1 MSLFAKRAM
10 PAPLRNSGFLVGNNW
25 SGENVTEETALEVA
39 AVLSCVS
46 LLADSVAALP
56 LRAVS
61 QTGERNTRIETPSFL
76 TDPAETVTQYELIHM
91 VVSSLALHG
100 NAYLWLDYAGGTG
113 GLPSQI
119 VPLHPDNV
127 NVTIVG
133 NSRTYTV
140 AGSDIDANQILHLRW
155 FTPPQAAK
163 GISPL
168 HQQRNTIGSALA
180 VERHVSQWYGEGG
193 TPSSVLEVDG
203 DITVEAA
210 KVLQATW
217 ETQHRR
223 RRRPAVLSGGVKWK
237 PISASAADMELNASR
252 EYAVAEIARIFRIP
266 AHMIGAK
273 SASQTYTN
281 NEQAGLNF
289 LTFTL
294 LPWLRRIE
302 AAFSDLMP
310 TAQRVE
316 FDTSAFLRADTINRY
331 RAHQLGIASGF
342 ITPNEARQ
350 VEGMEPYFPGG
361 DAFVMALPG
370 APMAG
375 PGGNPDLPPVGVDAD
390 PPE

>member
-1 MSLFAKRAM
+1 MSLFAKRSA
-10 PAPLRNSGFLVGNNW
+10 PAPLRNTGFLVGNNW

-46 LLADSVAALP
+46 LLADSVASLP
-56 LRAVS
+56 LRAIS
-61 QTGERNTRIETPSFL
+61 QTGDRNVRVETPTFL
-76 TDPAETVTQYELIHM
+76 TFPAETVTQYELIHM

-100 NAYLWLDYAGGTG
+100 NAYLWLDYAGGSAG
-113 GLPSQI
+113 MPSQI

-127 NVTIVG
+127 NVTITG
-133 NSRTYTV
+133 NGRSYTV
-140 AGSDIDANQILHLRW
+140 AGQPIDVNQILHLRW
-155 FTPPQAAK
+155 FTPPQAAR

-252 EYAVAEIARIFRIP
+252 EYAVAEIARVFRIP

-273 SASQTYTN
+273 SSSQTYTN

-302 AAFSDLMP
+302 AAFTDLMP
-310 TAQRVE
+310 IGQRVQ
-316 FDTSAFLRADTINRY
+316 FDTAAFLRADTINRY

-342 ITPNEARQ
+342 LTPNEVRAI
-350 VEGMEPYFPGG
+350 EGLERFEGG
-361 DAFVMALPG
+361 DDFVMALPG

-375 PGGNPDLPPVGVDAD
+375 PGTEPAPVGVDAE

>member
-1 MSLFAKRAM
+1 MSLFAKRSM
-10 PAPLRNSGFLVGNNW
+10 PAPLRNTGFLVGNNW
-25 SGENVTEETALEVA
+25 SGESVTEETALEVA

-46 LLADSVAALP
+46 LLADSVASLP
-56 LRAVS
+56 LRAIT
-61 QTGERNTRIETPSFL
+61 QTGDRSVGVETPTFL
-76 TDPAETVTQYELIHM
+76 TFPAATVTQYELIHM

-100 NAYLWLDYAGGTG
+100 NAYLWLDYAGGTAG
-113 GLPSQI
+113 MPSQI

-127 NVTIVG
+127 NVTITG
-133 NSRTYTV
+133 NDRTYTV
-140 AGSDIDANQILHLRW
+140 AGQPIDINQILHLRW
-155 FTPPQAAK
+155 FTPPQAAR

-203 DITVEAA
+203 EISVEAA

-223 RRRPAVLSGGVKWK
+223 RRRPAILSGGVKWK

-252 EYAVAEIARIFRIP
+252 EYSVSEIARVFRIP

-302 AAFSDLMP
+302 SAFTDLMP
-310 TAQRVE
+310 PGQRVQ
-316 FDTSAFLRADTINRY
+316 FDTAAFLRADTINRY

-342 ITPNEARQ
+342 LTPNEVRAI
-350 VEGMEPYFPGG
+350 EGLERFEGG
-361 DAFVMALPG
+361 DDFVMALPG
-370 APMAG
+370 SPMAG
-375 PGGNPDLPPVGVDAD
+375 PGTEPPPVGVDAD

>member
-1 MSLFAKRAM
+1 MSLFAKRSM
-10 PAPLRNSGFLVGNNW
+10 PAPLRNTGFLVGNNW
-25 SGENVTEETALEVA
+25 SGESVTEETALEVA

-46 LLADSVAALP
+46 LLADSVASLP
-56 LRAVS
+56 LRAIT
-61 QTGERNTRIETPSFL
+61 QTGDRSVGVETPTFL
-76 TDPAETVTQYELIHM
+76 TFPAATVTQYELIHM

-100 NAYLWLDYAGGTG
+100 NAYLWLDYAGGTAG
-113 GLPSQI
+113 MPSQI

-127 NVTIVG
+127 NVTITG
-133 NSRTYTV
+133 NDRTYTV
-140 AGSDIDANQILHLRW
+140 AGQPIDINQILHLRW
-155 FTPPQAAK
+155 FTPPQAAR

-203 DITVEAA
+203 DISVEAA

-252 EYAVAEIARIFRIP
+252 EYSVSEIARVFRIP

-302 AAFSDLMP
+302 SAFTDLMP
-310 TAQRVE
+310 PGQRVQ
-316 FDTSAFLRADTINRY
+316 FDTAAFLRADTINRY

-342 ITPNEARQ
+342 LTPNEVRAI
-350 VEGMEPYFPGG
+350 EGLERFEGG
-361 DAFVMALPG
+361 DDFVMALPG
-370 APMAG
+370 SPMAG
-375 PGGNPDLPPVGVDAD
+375 PGTEPPPVGVDAD

>member
-1 MSLFAKRAM
+1 MSLFSRRAM
-10 PAPLRNSGFLVGNNW
+10 PAPLRNTGFVLGNNW

-46 LLADSVAALP
+46 LLADSVASLP
-56 LRAVS
+56 MRAIE
-61 QTGERNTRIETPSFL
+61 QTGDRNIRLATPTFI

-113 GLPSQI
+113 GMPSQV

-127 NVTIVG
+127 TVTITG
-133 NSRTYTV
+133 NARTYTV
-140 AGSDIDANQILHLRW
+140 AGQNVDAAQLMHLRW

-203 DITVEAA
+203 DLSVEAA

-223 RRRPAVLSGGVKWK
+223 KRRPAVLSGGVKWK

-252 EYAVAEIARIFRIP
+252 EYAVAEIARVFRIP

-273 SASQTYTN
+273 SSSQTYTN

-302 AAFSDLMP
+302 SAFSELMP
-310 TAQRVE
+310 PAQRVE

-331 RAHQLGIASGF
+331 RAHQLGITSGF
-342 ITPNEARQ
+342 LTPNEARAI
-350 VEGMEPYFPGG
+350 EGLERYEGG
-361 DAFVMALPG
+361 DEFVLALPG

-375 PGGNPDLPPVGVDAD
+375 PGIDPPPVGVDAD
-390 PPE
+390 PPQ

>member
-1 MSLFAKRAM
+1 
-10 PAPLRNSGFLVGNNW
+10 
-25 SGENVTEETALEVA
+25 
-39 AVLSCVS
+39 
-46 LLADSVAALP
+46 
-56 LRAVS
+56 
-61 QTGERNTRIETPSFL
+61 
-76 TDPAETVTQYELIHM
+76 
-91 VVSSLALHG
+91 
-100 NAYLWLDYAGGTG
+100 
-113 GLPSQI
+113 
-119 VPLHPDNV
+119 
-127 NVTIVG
+127 
-133 NSRTYTV
+133 
-140 AGSDIDANQILHLRW
+140 LHLRW

-302 AAFSDLMP
+302 AAFSNLMP
-310 TAQRVE
+310 TGQRVE

-331 RAHQLGIASGF
+331 RAHQLGITSGF
-342 ITPNEARQ
+342 ITPNEARH

>member
-1 MSLFAKRAM
+1 MSLFAKRSM
-10 PAPLRNSGFLVGNNW
+10 PAPLRNTGFLVGNNW
-25 SGENVTEETALEVA
+25 SGESVTEETALEVA

-46 LLADSVAALP
+46 LLADSVASLP
-56 LRAVS
+56 LRAIT
-61 QTGERNTRIETPSFL
+61 QTGDRSVGVETPTFL
-76 TDPAETVTQYELIHM
+76 TFPAATVTQYELIHM

-100 NAYLWLDYAGGTG
+100 NAYLWLDYAGGTAG
-113 GLPSQI
+113 MPSQI

-127 NVTIVG
+127 NVTITG
-133 NSRTYTV
+133 NDRTYTV
-140 AGSDIDANQILHLRW
+140 AGQPIDINQILHLRW
-155 FTPPQAAK
+155 FTPPQAAR

-203 DITVEAA
+203 DISVEAA

-252 EYAVAEIARIFRIP
+252 EYSVSEIARVFRIP

-302 AAFSDLMP
+302 SAFTDLMP
-310 TAQRVE
+310 PGQRVQ
-316 FDTSAFLRADTINRY
+316 FDTAAFLRADTINRY

-342 ITPNEARQ
+342 LTPNEVRAI
-350 VEGMEPYFPGG
+350 EGLERFEGG
-361 DAFVMALPG
+361 DDFVMALPG
-370 APMAG
+370 SPMAG
-375 PGGNPDLPPVGVDAD
+375 PGTEPPPVGVDAD
-390 PPE
+390 PPQ

>member
-1 MSLFAKRAM
+1 MSLFAKRSM
-10 PAPLRNSGFLVGNNW
+10 PAPLRNTGFLVGNNW
-25 SGENVTEETALEVA
+25 SGESVTEETALEVA

-46 LLADSVAALP
+46 LLADSVASLP
-56 LRAVS
+56 LRAIT
-61 QTGERNTRIETPSFL
+61 QTGDRSVGVETPTFL
-76 TDPAETVTQYELIHM
+76 TFPAATVTQYELIHM

-100 NAYLWLDYAGGTG
+100 NAYLWLDYAGGTAG
-113 GLPSQI
+113 MPSQI

-127 NVTIVG
+127 NVTITG
-133 NSRTYTV
+133 NDRTYTV
-140 AGSDIDANQILHLRW
+140 AGQPIDINQILHLRW
-155 FTPPQAAK
+155 FTPPQAAR

-203 DITVEAA
+203 DISVEAA

-252 EYAVAEIARIFRIP
+252 EYSVSEIARVFRIP

-302 AAFSDLMP
+302 SAFTNLMP
-310 TAQRVE
+310 PGQRVQ
-316 FDTSAFLRADTINRY
+316 FDTAAFLRADTINRY

-342 ITPNEARQ
+342 LTPNEVRAI
-350 VEGMEPYFPGG
+350 EGLERFEGG
-361 DAFVMALPG
+361 DDFVMALPG
-370 APMAG
+370 SPMAG
-375 PGGNPDLPPVGVDAD
+375 PGTEPPPVGVDAD

>member
-1 MSLFAKRAM
+1 MSLFAKRSM
-10 PAPLRNSGFLVGNNW
+10 PAPLRNTGFLVGNNW
-25 SGENVTEETALEVA
+25 SGESVTEETALEVA

-46 LLADSVAALP
+46 LLADSVASLP
-56 LRAVS
+56 LRAIT
-61 QTGERNTRIETPSFL
+61 QTGDRSVGVETPTFL
-76 TDPAETVTQYELIHM
+76 TFPAATVTQYELIHM

-100 NAYLWLDYAGGTG
+100 NAYLWLDYAGGTAG
-113 GLPSQI
+113 MPSQI

-127 NVTIVG
+127 NVTITG
-133 NSRTYTV
+133 NDRTYTV
-140 AGSDIDANQILHLRW
+140 AGQPIDINQILHLRW
-155 FTPPQAAK
+155 FTPPQAAR

-203 DITVEAA
+203 DISVEAA

-252 EYAVAEIARIFRIP
+252 EYSVSEIARVFRIP

-302 AAFSDLMP
+302 SAFTDLMP
-310 TAQRVE
+310 PGQRVQ
-316 FDTSAFLRADTINRY
+316 FDTAAFLRADTINRY

-342 ITPNEARQ
+342 LTPNEVRA
-350 VEGMEPYFPGG
+350 VEGLERFEGG
-361 DAFVMALPG
+361 DDFVMALPG
-370 APMAG
+370 SPMAG
-375 PGGNPDLPPVGVDAD
+375 PGTEPPPVGVDAD

>member
-10 PAPLRNSGFLVGNNW
+10 PAPLRNTGFLVGNNW

-46 LLADSVAALP
+46 LLADSVASLP
-56 LRAVS
+56 LRAIT
-61 QTGERNTRIETPSFL
+61 QTGDRSVGVETPTFL
-76 TDPAETVTQYELIHM
+76 TFPAATVTQYELIHM

-100 NAYLWLDYAGGTG
+100 NAYLWLDYAGGTAG
-113 GLPSQI
+113 MPSQI

-127 NVTIVG
+127 NVTITG
-133 NSRTYTV
+133 NDRTYTV
-140 AGSDIDANQILHLRW
+140 AGQPIDINQILHLRW
-155 FTPPQAAK
+155 FTPPQAAR

-193 TPSSVLEVDG
+193 TPSSVLEVEG
-203 DITVEAA
+203 DISVEAA

-252 EYAVAEIARIFRIP
+252 EYSVSEIARVFRIP

-302 AAFSDLMP
+302 SAFTDLMP
-310 TAQRVE
+310 PGQRVQ
-316 FDTSAFLRADTINRY
+316 FDTAAFLRADTINRY

-342 ITPNEARQ
+342 LTPNEVRAI
-350 VEGMEPYFPGG
+350 EGLERFEGG
-361 DAFVMALPG
+361 DDFVMALPG
-370 APMAG
+370 SPMAG
-375 PGGNPDLPPVGVDAD
+375 PGTEPPPVGVDAD

>member
-1 MSLFAKRAM
+1 MSLFAKRSM
-10 PAPLRNSGFLVGNNW
+10 PAPLRNTGFLVGNNW
-25 SGENVTEETALEVA
+25 SGESVTEETALEVA

-46 LLADSVAALP
+46 LLADSVASLP
-56 LRAVS
+56 LRAIT
-61 QTGERNTRIETPSFL
+61 QTGDRSVGVETPTFL
-76 TDPAETVTQYELIHM
+76 TFPATTVTQYELIHM

-100 NAYLWLDYAGGTG
+100 NAYLWLDYAGGTAG
-113 GLPSQI
+113 MPSQI

-127 NVTIVG
+127 NVTITG
-133 NSRTYTV
+133 NDRTYTV
-140 AGSDIDANQILHLRW
+140 AGQPIDINQILHLRW
-155 FTPPQAAK
+155 FTPPQAAR

-203 DITVEAA
+203 DISVEAA

-252 EYAVAEIARIFRIP
+252 EYSVSEIARVFRIP

-302 AAFSDLMP
+302 SAFTDLMP
-310 TAQRVE
+310 PGQRVQ
-316 FDTSAFLRADTINRY
+316 FDTAAFLRADTINRY

-342 ITPNEARQ
+342 LTPNEVRAI
-350 VEGMEPYFPGG
+350 EGLERFEGG
-361 DAFVMALPG
+361 DDFVMALPG
-370 APMAG
+370 SPMAG
-375 PGGNPDLPPVGVDAD
+375 PGTEPPPVGVDAD
-390 PPE
+390 PPQ

>member
-1 MSLFAKRAM
+1 MSLFAKRSM
-10 PAPLRNSGFLVGNNW
+10 PAPLRNTGFLVGNNW
-25 SGENVTEETALEVA
+25 SGESVTEETALEVA

-46 LLADSVAALP
+46 LLADSVASLP
-56 LRAVS
+56 LRAIT
-61 QTGERNTRIETPSFL
+61 QTGDRSVGVETPTFL
-76 TDPAETVTQYELIHM
+76 TFPAATVTQYELIHM

-100 NAYLWLDYAGGTG
+100 NAYLWLDYAGGTAG
-113 GLPSQI
+113 MPSQI

-127 NVTIVG
+127 NVTITG
-133 NSRTYTV
+133 NDRTYTV
-140 AGSDIDANQILHLRW
+140 AGQPIDINQILHLRW
-155 FTPPQAAK
+155 FTPPQAAR

-203 DITVEAA
+203 DISVEAA

-252 EYAVAEIARIFRIP
+252 EYSVSEIARVFRIP

-302 AAFSDLMP
+302 SAFTDLMP
-310 TAQRVE
+310 PGQRVQ
-316 FDTSAFLRADTINRY
+316 FDTAAFLRADTINRY

-342 ITPNEARQ
+342 LTPNEVRAI
-350 VEGMEPYFPGG
+350 EGLERFEGG
-361 DAFVMALPG
+361 DDFVMALPG
-370 APMAG
+370 SPMAG
-375 PGGNPDLPPVGVDAD
+375 PGEEPPPVGVDAD

>member
-1 MSLFAKRAM
+1 MSLFSRRDM
-10 PAPLRNSGFLVGNNW
+10 PAPLRNTGFILGNNW

-46 LLADSVAALP
+46 LLADSVASLP
-56 LRAVS
+56 MRAIE
-61 QTGERNTRIETPSFL
+61 QTGATNTRVATPPFL
-76 TDPAETVTQYELIHM
+76 LNPAPTVTQYELIHM

-113 GLPSQI
+113 GMPVQV

-127 NVTIVG
+127 NVTITG
-133 NSRTYTV
+133 NDRTYTV
-140 AGSDIDANQILHLRW
+140 AGQNVDANQIMHLRW
-155 FTPPQAAK
+155 FTPPQAAR

-252 EYAVAEIARIFRIP
+252 EYAVAEIARVFRIP

-302 AAFSDLMP
+302 AAFSELMP
-310 TAQRVE
+310 QPQRVE
-316 FDTSAFLRADTINRY
+316 FDTSAFLRADTINRF
-331 RAHQLGIASGF
+331 RAHQLGITSGF
-342 ITPNEARQ
+342 LTPNEARH
-350 VEGMEPYFPGG
+350 VEGMEPYEGG
-361 DAFVMALPG
+361 NEFVMALPG

-375 PGGNPDLPPVGVDAD
+375 PGIDPPPVGVDAD
-390 PPE
+390 PPQ

>member
-1 MSLFAKRAM
+1 MSLFSRRAM
-10 PAPLRNSGFLVGNNW
+10 PAPLRNTGFVLGNNW

-46 LLADSVAALP
+46 LLADSVASLP
-56 LRAVS
+56 MRAIE
-61 QTGERNTRIETPSFL
+61 QTGDRNIRLATPSFL
-76 TDPAETVTQYELIHM
+76 IDPAETVTQYELIHM

-113 GLPSQI
+113 GMPSQI

-127 NVTIVG
+127 NVTITG
-133 NSRTYTV
+133 NARTYTV
-140 AGSDIDANQILHLRW
+140 AGQNVDAAQLMHLRW

-203 DITVEAA
+203 DLSVEAA

-223 RRRPAVLSGGVKWK
+223 KRRPAVLSGGVKWK

-252 EYAVAEIARIFRIP
+252 EYAVAEIARVFRIP

-273 SASQTYTN
+273 SSSQTYTN

-302 AAFSDLMP
+302 SAFSELMP
-310 TAQRVE
+310 AAQRVE

-331 RAHQLGIASGF
+331 RAHQLGITSGF
-342 ITPNEARQ
+342 LTPNEARAI
-350 VEGMEPYFPGG
+350 EGLERYEGG
-361 DAFVMALPG
+361 DEFVLALPG

-375 PGGNPDLPPVGVDAD
+375 PGIDPPPVGVDAD
-390 PPE
+390 PPA

>member
-1 MSLFAKRAM
+1 MSFFAKRSM
-10 PAPLRNSGFLVGNNW
+10 PAPLRNTGFLVGNNW
-25 SGENVTEETALEVA
+25 SGESVTEETALEVA

-46 LLADSVAALP
+46 LLADSVASLP
-56 LRAVS
+56 LRAIT
-61 QTGERNTRIETPSFL
+61 QTGDRSVGVETPTFL
-76 TDPAETVTQYELIHM
+76 TFPAATVTQYELIHM

-100 NAYLWLDYAGGTG
+100 NAYLWLDYAGGTAG
-113 GLPSQI
+113 MPSQI

-127 NVTIVG
+127 NVTITG
-133 NSRTYTV
+133 NDRTYTV
-140 AGSDIDANQILHLRW
+140 AGQPIDINQILHLRW
-155 FTPPQAAK
+155 FTPPQAAR

-203 DITVEAA
+203 DISVEAA

-252 EYAVAEIARIFRIP
+252 EYSVSEIARVFRIP

-302 AAFSDLMP
+302 SAFTDLMP
-310 TAQRVE
+310 PGQRVQ
-316 FDTSAFLRADTINRY
+316 FDTAAFLRADTINRY

-342 ITPNEARQ
+342 LTPNEVRAI
-350 VEGMEPYFPGG
+350 EGLERFEGG
-361 DAFVMALPG
+361 DDFVMALPG
-370 APMAG
+370 SPMAG
-375 PGGNPDLPPVGVDAD
+375 PGTEPPPVGVDAD

>member
-1 MSLFAKRAM
+1 MSLFTRRDM

-46 LLADSVAALP
+46 LLADSVASLP
-56 LRAVS
+56 MRAIA
-61 QTGERNTRIETPSFL
+61 QTGDRNTRVPTPSFL
-76 TDPAETVTQYELIHM
+76 TAPAETVTQYELIHM

-100 NAYLWLDYAGGTG
+100 NAYLWLDYAGGSAG
-113 GLPSQI
+113 MPSQI

-127 NVTIVG
+127 NVTIQG
-133 NSRTYTV
+133 NARTYTV
-140 AGSDIDANQILHLRW
+140 AGQNVDAAQIMHLRW

-203 DITVEAA
+203 DLTVEAA

-252 EYAVAEIARIFRIP
+252 EYAVAEIARVFRIP

-302 AAFSDLMP
+302 SAFSELMP
-310 TAQRVE
+310 APQRVE
-316 FDTSAFLRADTINRY
+316 FDTSAFLRADTINRF
-331 RAHQLGIASGF
+331 RAHQLGIMSGF
-342 ITPNEARQ
+342 LTPNEVRAI
-350 VEGMEPYFPGG
+350 EGLERYEGG
-361 DAFVMALPG
+361 DDFVLALPG
-370 APMAG
+370 APLAG
-375 PGGNPDLPPVGVDAD
+375 PGGNPALPPVGIDAD

>member
-1 MSLFAKRAM
+1 MSLFAKRSA
-10 PAPLRNSGFLVGNNW
+10 PAPLRNTGFLVGNNW
-25 SGENVTEETALEVA
+25 SGENVTEETALEIA

-46 LLADSVAALP
+46 LLADSVASLP
-56 LRAVS
+56 LRAIT
-61 QTGERNTRIETPSFL
+61 QTGTRNQRLETPSFL
-76 TDPAETVTQYELIHM
+76 VNPAATVTQYELVHM
-91 VVSSLALHG
+91 IVSSLALHG
-100 NAYLWLDYAGGTG
+100 NAYLWLDYAGGRSG
-113 GLPSQI
+113 MPSQV

-133 NSRTYTV
+133 NDRTYTV
-140 AGSDIDANQILHLRW
+140 AGQPIDPNQILHMRW
-155 FTPPQAAK
+155 FTPPQAAR

-168 HQQRNTIGSALA
+168 HQQRNTIGSAIA
-180 VERHVSQWYGEGG
+180 IERHVSQWYGEGA

-203 DITVEAA
+203 DLTVEAA
-210 KVLQATW
+210 KILQATW

-252 EYAVAEIARIFRIP
+252 EYAVAEIARVFRIP

-302 AAFSDLMP
+302 AAFSELMP
-310 TAQRVE
+310 PAQRVE

-342 ITPNEARQ
+342 ITPNEARAI
-350 VEGMEPYFPGG
+350 EGLEPYAGG
-361 DAFVMALPG
+361 DEFVMALPG

-375 PGGNPDLPPVGVDAD
+375 PGDNPPPAGIDAD

>member
-46 LLADSVAALP
+46 LLADSVASLP
-56 LRAVS
+56 LRAIT
-61 QTGERNTRIETPSFL
+61 QTGDRSVGVETPTFL
-76 TDPAETVTQYELIHM
+76 TFPAATVTQYELIHM

-100 NAYLWLDYAGGTG
+100 NAYLWLDYAGGTAG
-113 GLPSQI
+113 MPSQI

-127 NVTIVG
+127 NVTITG
-133 NSRTYTV
+133 NDRTYTV
-140 AGSDIDANQILHLRW
+140 AGQPIDINQILHLRW
-155 FTPPQAAK
+155 FTPPQAAR

-203 DITVEAA
+203 DISVEAA

-252 EYAVAEIARIFRIP
+252 EYSVSEIARVFRIP

-302 AAFSDLMP
+302 SAFTDLMP
-310 TAQRVE
+310 PGQRVQ
-316 FDTSAFLRADTINRY
+316 FDTAAFLRADTINRY

-342 ITPNEARQ
+342 LTPNEVRAI
-350 VEGMEPYFPGG
+350 EGLERFEGG
-361 DAFVMALPG
+361 DDFVMALPG

-375 PGGNPDLPPVGVDAD
+375 PGTEPPPLGVDAD

>member
-1 MSLFAKRAM
+1 MSLFSRRDI
-10 PAPLRNSGFLVGNNW
+10 PAPLRNTGFVLGNNW

-46 LLADSVAALP
+46 LLADSVASLP
-56 LRAVS
+56 MRAIE
-61 QTGERNTRIETPSFL
+61 QTGDRNTRVATPSFL

-100 NAYLWLDYAGGTG
+100 NAYLWLDYAGGTAG
-113 GLPSQI
+113 MPSQI

-127 NVTIVG
+127 NVTIQG
-133 NSRTYTV
+133 NARVYTV
-140 AGSDIDANQILHLRW
+140 AGQNVDANQIMHIRW
-155 FTPPQAAK
+155 FTPPQAPR

-203 DITVEAA
+203 DLTVEAA

-252 EYAVAEIARIFRIP
+252 EYAVAEIARVFRIP

-302 AAFSDLMP
+302 SAFSELMP
-310 TAQRVE
+310 VPQRVE
-316 FDTSAFLRADTINRY
+316 FDTSAFLRADTINRF
-331 RAHQLGIASGF
+331 RAHQLGITSGF
-342 ITPNEARQ
+342 LTPNEARAI
-350 VEGMEPYFPGG
+350 EGLERYEGG
-361 DAFVMALPG
+361 DEFVMALPG

-375 PGGNPDLPPVGVDAD
+375 PGIDPAPVGVDAD

>member
-46 LLADSVAALP
+46 LLADSVASLP
-56 LRAVS
+56 LRAIT
-61 QTGERNTRIETPSFL
+61 QTGDRSVGVETPTFL
-76 TDPAETVTQYELIHM
+76 TFPAATVTQYELIHM

-100 NAYLWLDYAGGTG
+100 NAYLWLDYAGGTAG
-113 GLPSQI
+113 MPSQI

-127 NVTIVG
+127 NVTITG
-133 NSRTYTV
+133 NDRTYTV
-140 AGSDIDANQILHLRW
+140 AGQPIDINQILHLRW
-155 FTPPQAAK
+155 FTPPQAAR

-193 TPSSVLEVDG
+193 TPSSVLEVEG
-203 DITVEAA
+203 DISVEAA

-252 EYAVAEIARIFRIP
+252 EYSVSEIARVFRIP

-302 AAFSDLMP
+302 SAFTDLMP
-310 TAQRVE
+310 PGQRVQ
-316 FDTSAFLRADTINRY
+316 FDTAAFLRADTINRY

-342 ITPNEARQ
+342 LTPNEVRAI
-350 VEGMEPYFPGG
+350 EGLERFEGG
-361 DAFVMALPG
+361 DDFVMALPG
-370 APMAG
+370 SPMAG
-375 PGGNPDLPPVGVDAD
+375 PGTEPPPVGVDAD

>member
-1 MSLFAKRAM
+1 MSLFSRRAM
-10 PAPLRNSGFLVGNNW
+10 PAPLRNTGFVLGNNW

-46 LLADSVAALP
+46 LLADSVASLP
-56 LRAVS
+56 MRAIE
-61 QTGERNTRIETPSFL
+61 QTGDRNIRLATPSFL
-76 TDPAETVTQYELIHM
+76 IDPAETVTQYELIHM

-113 GLPSQI
+113 GMPSQI

-127 NVTIVG
+127 NVTITG
-133 NSRTYTV
+133 NARTYTV
-140 AGSDIDANQILHLRW
+140 AGQNVDAAQLMHLRW

-203 DITVEAA
+203 DLSVEAA

-223 RRRPAVLSGGVKWK
+223 KRRPAVLSGGVKWK

-252 EYAVAEIARIFRIP
+252 EYAVAEIARVFRIP

-273 SASQTYTN
+273 SSSQTYTN

-302 AAFSDLMP
+302 SAFSELMP
-310 TAQRVE
+310 AAQRVE

-331 RAHQLGIASGF
+331 RAHQLGITSGF
-342 ITPNEARQ
+342 LTPNEARAI
-350 VEGMEPYFPGG
+350 EGLERYEGG
-361 DAFVMALPG
+361 DEFVLALPG

-375 PGGNPDLPPVGVDAD
+375 PGIDPPPVGVDAD
-390 PPE
+390 PPQ

>member
-1 MSLFAKRAM
+1 MSLFAKRSA
-10 PAPLRNSGFLVGNNW
+10 PAPLRNTGFLVGNNW

-46 LLADSVAALP
+46 LLADSVASLP
-56 LRAVS
+56 LRAIS
-61 QTGERNTRIETPSFL
+61 QTGDRNVRIETPTFL
-76 TDPAETVTQYELIHM
+76 TFPAETVTQYELIHM

-100 NAYLWLDYAGGTG
+100 NAYLWLDYAGGSAG
-113 GLPSQI
+113 MPSQI

-127 NVTIVG
+127 NVTITG
-133 NSRTYTV
+133 NGRSYTV
-140 AGSDIDANQILHLRW
+140 AGQPIDVNQILHLRW
-155 FTPPQAAK
+155 FTPPQAAR

-252 EYAVAEIARIFRIP
+252 EYAVAEIARVFRIP

-273 SASQTYTN
+273 SSSQTYTN

-302 AAFSDLMP
+302 AAFTDLMP
-310 TAQRVE
+310 TGQRVQ
-316 FDTSAFLRADTINRY
+316 FDTAAFLRADTINRY

-342 ITPNEARQ
+342 LTPNEVRAI
-350 VEGMEPYFPGG
+350 EGLERFEGG
-361 DAFVMALPG
+361 DDFVMALPG

-375 PGGNPDLPPVGVDAD
+375 PGTEPAPVGVDAE
-390 PPE
+390 PPQ